1 MENEL
6 TFSNLFGMNV
16 SSNRVGL
23 RKKQP
28 FLPFLALILYLGPQ
42 SIIHAQSTLQIDLIP
57 VYGYQ
62 MNIYGAPNDVQF
74 LGPDSLESDTVFVS
88 DYFHEEQLSFAF
100 LFENKQHKIR
110 WENNAL
116 FRTYR
121 DLKSANT
128 LNFNS
133 SLNYRYESED
143 WFFAAGEVRLGSYEE
158 VGLDL
163 ISTDLLIPQSRTEL
177 FLQFSAG
184 IQSDQN
190 VLLVTPRF
198 HRARYEACL
207 SCFYEE
213 TLPSLSHNMWSF
225 GVSDTIFIGKGA
237 TQQRFA
243 FGVSFGN
250 QQFIDWDNTMILDP
264 GFPGGA
270 ADQFL
275 PFNPDVS
282 YNPHHWRFI
291 SASAVYSFPIN
302 KNSRVVPFLNYEQ
315 RGDLG
320 KSDFGRNDLNAG
332 MRLQLRT
339 KKLRI
344 DGKISYSNQQF
355 TDRLTGSDGSVSVSS
370 LRYRII
376 QSSASVSYKL
386 GGALFF
392 HAGGGYAKRSST
404 EQRTTTIV
412 RRPYE
417 NWSVF
422 GGLRILIE
430 TERSG
435 NK

>member
-1 MENEL
+1 
-6 TFSNLFGMNV
+6 MNV
-16 SSNRVGL
+16 SSNPIGL
-23 RKKQP
+23 RRKQP
-28 FLPFLALILYLGPQ
+28 FFLFLALVLFLGTPMVL
-42 SIIHAQSTLQIDLIP
+42 HAQSTLKIDLIP

-62 MNIYGAPNDVQF
+62 MNIYGAPSDVQF

-88 DYFHEEQLSFAF
+88 DYFHEEQLCVAF
-100 LFENKQHKIR
+100 VFENEQHKIR
-110 WENNAL
+110 WENKAH

-121 DLKSANT
+121 DIKAANT
-128 LNFNS
+128 RNFS
-133 SLNYRYESED
+133 SSMNYSYDSED
-143 WFFAAGEVRLGSYEE
+143 WFFARGEVRLGSYEE
-158 VGLDL
+158 LGLDL
-163 ISTDLLIPQSRTEL
+163 IATDLLIPQSRTDL
-177 FLQFSAG
+177 VLQFSAG

-198 HRARYEACL
+198 HRARYEPCL

-213 TLPSLSHNMWSF
+213 TLPSLSHNTWSF

-237 TQQRFA
+237 MQQRFG

-250 QQFIDWDNTMILDP
+250 QRFIDWENTMILDP
-264 GFPGGA
+264 SFPGGS

-291 SASAVYSFPIN
+291 SASAGYSFPIN

-320 KSDFGRNDLNAG
+320 NSDFGRNDLNAG
-332 MRLQLRT
+332 MEVQLRT

-344 DGKISYSNQQF
+344 DGNIRYSNQQF
-355 TDRLTGSDGSVSVSS
+355 TDRLTGSDGSVSAAS
-370 LRYRII
+370 LRYRVI
-376 QSSASVSYKL
+376 QAAASVSYKIA
-386 GGALFF
+386 GSLFF
-392 HAGGGYAKRSST
+392 HAGGMYATRGST
-404 EQRTTTIV
+404 EDLTTTIV
-412 RRPYE
+412 RRSYE
-417 NWSVF
+417 NWGVF

-435 NK
+435 IK